1 MSSFKGD
8 LIRNAVRQLGS
19 MAEKLSATAGNF
31 EGVDMLY
38 ASELEQLVERIEK
51 LRHEMQGERRKRH
64 K

>member
-19 MAEKLSATAGNF
+19 MAEKLSATAGHF
-31 EGVDMLY
+31 KGVDMLY

-51 LRHEMQGERRKRH
+51 LRHEMQGERRKRQ